1 MFICKDYKTE
11 QNWKRARKL
20 GGSDATVILLNDNG
34 YTTTQE
40 LYDQLR
46 TNTHKETTS
55 DFAEYGHEQEP
66 LIREQFFK
74 DNLQYVLEFYKP
86 YALFTSDIDPLI
98 TASVDGII
106 KDISTNELGLLEIK
120 TRQVKDTSEWNNW
133 KDPRYIKANYIIQVA
148 HYLNTIKDLNYCV
161 LAIKLDF
168 KEQTTILYKTFTR
181 EDLQPLC
188 DYVIKKE
195 LEFIKNLKN
204 NIRPSLDL
212 FDYNK
217 WATYELLEDLDI
229 LAF

>member
-1 MFICKDYKTE
+1 MLFYKDYKTQE
-11 QNWKRARKL
+11 DWKLARKL

-34 YTTTQE
+34 YINIQE
-40 LYDQLR
+40 FYDQLR

-66 LIREQFFK
+66 LIRSQFFK
-74 DNLQYVLEFYKP
+74 DNPEYTLEFYEP
-86 YALFTSDIDPLI
+86 FALFTSDIDPLI

-120 TRQVKDTSEWNNW
+120 TRQAKDTSEWNNW

-148 HYLNTIKDLNYCV
+148 HYLNVIKDLKYCV
-161 LAIKLDF
+161 LAIKIDF
-168 KEQTTILYKTFTR
+168 MDKSTILYKTFTR
-181 EDLQPLC
+181 THLKPLC
-188 DYVIKKE
+188 DYVLKKE
-195 LEFIKNLKN
+195 LEFISNLKN

-217 WATYELLEDLDI
+217 WATYELLEELDI

>member
-1 MFICKDYKTE
+1 MLNYKDYETE
-11 QNWKRARKL
+11 QNWKEARKL
-20 GGSDATVILLNDNG
+20 GGSDATIILLNDNG
-34 YTTTQE
+34 YKTIQE
-40 LYDQLR
+40 LYDELR
-46 TNTHKETTS
+46 TNTHKEQTS
-55 DFAEYGHEQEP
+55 IYTEYGHEQEP
-66 LIREQFFK
+66 LIRSQFFK
-74 DNLQYVLEFYKP
+74 DNSQYVLEFYKP
-86 YALFTSDIDPLI
+86 YAIFTSDIDPLI

-106 KDISTNELGLLEIK
+106 KDTSTDELGLIEIK

-181 EDLQPLC
+181 EHLQPLC
-188 DYVIKKE
+188 DYVLKKE
-195 LEFIKNLKN
+195 LEFINKLKN
-204 NIRPSLDL
+204 NTRPSLDL

-217 WATYELLEDLDI
+217 WATFELLEELDI